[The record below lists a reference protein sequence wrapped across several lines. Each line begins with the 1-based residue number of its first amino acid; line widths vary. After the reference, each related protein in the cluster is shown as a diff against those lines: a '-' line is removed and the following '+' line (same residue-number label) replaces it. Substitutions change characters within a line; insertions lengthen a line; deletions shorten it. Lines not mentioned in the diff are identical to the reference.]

1 MCHDVMWHMA
11 PADDEDIPSLS
22 QYPTLSPRSSAP
34 VSPLQL
40 QLDRAAAVRRAAV
53 LRTAAPAQQL
63 THPGPSSCPTSPT
76 VATQPLLYLHTLD
89 LPYK

>member
-22 QYPTLSPRSSAP
+22 QYPTLSPRTSAP

-40 QLDRAAAVRRAAV
+40 HTRAAAVRRAAV
-53 LRTAAPAQQL
+53 LRTAAPDPAAD
-63 THPGPSSCPTSPT
+63 TPPGSCPTSPT

-89 LPYK
+89 VPYK